1 MTAALR
7 RYRVRM
13 IDARRLRLRA
23 ASRRR
28 LPEPTTRL
36 PLAWGDYQGRMVVG
50 VGMLIAGA
58 VLIVQTTVY
67 TAGIGLFGSALHLM
81 GWALQPARG
90 RIRALVA
97 LPSMLACW
105 VTMSGP
111 QAMWL
116 LAGCLA
122 AWLAVRE
129 RPAIAY
135 LTVGIPVAVGLALT
149 TAYSYAA
156 DKRPAFV
163 LVLASVMGGAWLA
176 REVALRPKAVLTEP
190 IGAAETECGD
200 TP

>member
-1 MTAALR
+1 MT
-7 RYRVRM
+7 
-13 IDARRLRLRA
+13 DARRLRRGA
-23 ASRRR
+23 AARRR

-50 VGMLIAGA
+50 VGMLIGGA
-58 VLIVQTTVY
+58 ALIVQTTAY
-67 TAGIGLFGSALHLM
+67 TAGVGLFGSALHLA

-90 RIRALVA
+90 RVRTLVA

-105 VTMSGP
+105 ATMSGP

-116 LAGCLA
+116 LGLCLA

-129 RPAIAY
+129 RPAVAY
-135 LTVGIPVAVGLALT
+135 LTVGLPVAVGLALT
-149 TAYSYAA
+149 TAYSHAA

-163 LVLASVMGGAWLA
+163 LVLATVLGSAWLA
-176 REVALRPKAVLTEP
+176 REVALRPKPVLTEP